1 MKLIADRGIFL
12 STNMVVYEVPPP
24 GISETQRAK
33 FLQVRAATD
42 AMMKLA
48 KKYHVKLGF
57 GTDLVFGLDQMTR
70 QNREFTLRARW
81 FSPVEILRQVTSG
94 NAELLAM
101 SGARN
106 PYPGKLG
113 VIEEGAYADILLIN
127 GRPAEGH
134 HPAGTSGRRARP
146 DHEGRT
152 DLQESAI
159 VAGRCSLS

>member
-1 MKLIADRGIFL
+1 
-12 STNMVVYEVPPP
+12 VVYEVPPP

-57 GTDLVFGLDQMTR
+57 GTDLVFGLQQLAR

-81 FSPVEILRQVTSG
+81 FSPLEILRQVTSG

-101 SGARN
+101 SGRRN
-106 PYPGKLG
+106 PYP
-113 VIEEGAYADILLIN
+113 AS
-127 GRPAEGH
+127 
-134 HPAGTSGRRARP
+134 SGSLKRARM
-146 DHEGRT
+146 RT
-152 DLQESAI
+152 SCSSTAS
-159 VAGRCSLS
+159 RCKTSRSWSIRMWRSP